1 MAICTLILGE
11 SGTGKSASL
20 RNFQKGE
27 VGIINVANKPLPF
40 KNDLGMFNTSDYGAI
55 RQALAKSKTKV
66 MVIDDVQYL
75 MAFEFMKNANVKG
88 YDKFTTLADN
98 FFSLIRY
105 CTTELPN
112 DMTVYFLGHTEN
124 DQLGNTKMKT
134 IGKLLDEKITIEGLF
149 TIVLRTFVD
158 GGNYYFSTQNNGH
171 DTVKSPMGMFESQYI
186 ENDLK
191 LVDKAV
197 REYYN
202 IKVKIEKKEGEN

>member
-40 KNDLGMFNTSDYGAI
+40 KNDLGMFNTSEYSLI
-55 RQALAKSKTKV
+55 KQALKKSKTKTV
-66 MVIDDVQYL
+66 VIDDVQYL

-88 YDKFTTLADN
+88 FDKFTTLADN

-105 CTTELPN
+105 CTTELDE

-124 DQLGNTKMKT
+124 DPFGNTKMKT

-158 GGNYYFSTQNNGH
+158 GGSYQFSTQNNGH
-171 DTVKSPMGMFESQYI
+171 DTVKSPMGMFDSQYI
-186 ENDLK
+186 DNDLK
-191 LVDKAV
+191 AVDTAI

-202 IKVKIEKKEGEN
+202 IELNKNKKNEE